1 MIAKGM
7 PKKTFRK
14 IVASRSSKSTIIRIE
29 GTPCYSRSSLDCSC
43 RRESVIP
50 PGRSL
55 AAAWI
60 CTGKFRQRR
69 SFTSISSRKPCCQ
82 LKRLRKVATLRQTVK
97 PFASLTFAWSHVT
110 LLFSNRFLVSNG
122 SYRYVQRFSRVASNL
137 VTYCARL
144 NFPYHSL
151 LNRSN

>member
-1 MIAKGM
+1 MIYFIRIILLTSRNCIHDDRKRNAE
-7 PKKTFRK
+7 KTFRK

-50 PGRSL
+50 PGRSF

-60 CTGKFRQRR
+60 CSGKFRQRR

-82 LKRLRKVATLRQTVK
+82 LKRLRKVATLHQTVK
-97 PFASLTFAWSHVT
+97 PSALLSRSLGATWRYYSLIASWSLMAHT
-110 LLFSNRFLVSNG
+110 DTSNDLVEW
-122 SYRYVQRFSRVASNL
+122 RVI
-137 VTYCARL
+137 
-144 NFPYHSL
+144 
-151 LNRSN
+151 